1 MLRPGSPIA
10 GRGEIGI
17 ASFKWQAALIA
28 LVWAGLCLLHWR
40 NDGLWSEDAARHFA
54 NGQFWKDFLL
64 SFRLDAWDYA
74 MAYYARYPVIK
85 PSAYPPV
92 FYLAEAGLFSIFTPS
107 PWLAKG
113 LVLATT
119 LVSALYTAAW
129 IRRWIAVEAGFAAAL
144 LLGMPGV
151 VTWSHSVMLHMP
163 ALALATAS
171 LYHVRRW
178 LESGDAAPDWKQFG
192 LGVGL
197 GTLAVFT
204 YFQAAV
210 VAVVTL
216 AWIAVEGRWRL
227 LASRTV
233 RPVLASG
240 VVLLIL
246 GVLALSRWAP
256 AHLSW
261 VVPKWDV
268 ILETATWTYYIRAL
282 PGLFTWHLLALAFL
296 GGLAGLLGRHWRAE
310 ARVLLTWCVATYVFF
325 SYMDARQARYVLFL
339 GPPIVCLAAVG
350 IYVLAAALARLVSR
364 RDLAVPLASGVL
376 AAMLLVQIGLAARQ
390 PVPSIDGFRD
400 VVAYV
405 EELVPEGAVFYD
417 GYHHGIFISYLQAS
431 DPGFRR
437 RVVLGSKLLYAYAV
451 HTGWRLEEY
460 AKSPE
465 ETVEL
470 LRRRGGAHVLL
481 IEHGAYMDEVATQR
495 YLREAVQGEGFELL
509 RSFPIEAAALDR
521 IDVYRMQG
529 PVDEAETVDLP
540 FPILGSGVRYS
551 VKPIER

>member
-1 MLRPGSPIA
+1 MLRPGSPRA
-10 GRGEIGI
+10 GRRESGI
-17 ASFKWQAALIA
+17 ARFGWQAALIGI
-28 LVWAGLCLLHWR
+28 VWAWICGLHWQ

-54 NGQFWKDFLL
+54 NGQFWRDFLL

-74 MAYYARYPVIK
+74 MSYYARYPVIK

-113 LVLATT
+113 LVLATA
-119 LVSALYTAAW
+119 LVSALYTAAC
-129 IRRWIAVEAGFAAAL
+129 IRRWIAVEAGWAAAL
-144 LLGMPGV
+144 LLVMPGV
-151 VTWSHSVMLHMP
+151 VTWSHSVMLHVP

-178 LESGDAAPDWKQFG
+178 LESGDAEPDWKQFALGSG
-192 LGVGL
+192 LGA
-197 GTLAVFT
+197 LAVFT

-216 AWIAVEGRWRL
+216 VWIAVEGRWRL
-227 LASRTV
+227 LTSRRV
-233 RPVLASG
+233 RPVLAAG
-240 VVLLIL
+240 GVLLIL

-261 VVPKWDV
+261 AVPKWHV
-268 ILETATWTYYIRAL
+268 LLERATWTYYVRTL
-282 PGLFTWHLLALAFL
+282 PELFSWPLLALACVGAL
-296 GGLAGLLGRHWRAE
+296 SGLLDRRWRAE
-310 ARVLLTWCVATYVFF
+310 VRVLLAWCAATYVFF
-325 SYMDARQARYVLFL
+325 SYMEARQPRYILFL
-339 GPPIVCLAAVG
+339 APPITCLVVVG
-350 IYVLAAALARLVSR
+350 VYGLAAALARLSSR
-364 RDLAVPLASGVL
+364 RDLAVQLAAGALASL
-376 AAMLLVQIGLAARQ
+376 LLVQSGLAARQ
-390 PVPSIDGFRD
+390 PVPAIDGFRE

-405 EELVPEGAVFYD
+405 EEVVPEGPVFYD

-431 DPGFRR
+431 DPDFRR

-470 LRRRGGAHVLL
+470 LRRRGGARVLL
-481 IEHGAYMDEVATQR
+481 IEQGPYMDDVATQR
-495 YLREAVQGEGFELL
+495 YLREAVRGEGFELL
-509 RSFPIEAAALDR
+509 RSFPIEGPALDR

-529 PVDEAETVDLP
+529 PVDEAVTVDLP
-540 FPILGSGVRYS
+540 FPILGEGVRYS
-551 VKPIER
+551 VEPIER